1 MTESNAFSRDERRA
15 ASGLAAVF
23 ACRMLGLF
31 MVLPVL
37 SVYAVHM
44 PGATPVLIGL
54 AIGVYG
60 LMQGVLQIPFGAL
73 SDRIGRKP
81 VITVGLLIFVG
92 GGVIAANADHVLTLI
107 AGRALQGAGAVAAAV
122 MALAADLSRERQR
135 TIMMAILGVSIG
147 LAFMLSLVLGPVL
160 AAVGGLSAVFWAS
173 TLLGL
178 LAIVVLH
185 LWVPD
190 PAVHVVA
197 GQAASHAQS
206 LKTVLRDA
214 ELWRLDAGVFVLHA
228 LMTSLFIAAPLAL
241 RDAGVAG
248 ADQWQVYLPAVLGA
262 VVVMLPM
269 IYLAERHGHMRAV
282 FLASITLLAASPF
295 LFTVSSH
302 AWVLGTALAVFFGAF
317 SALEAMMPS
326 CVSKLVG
333 PDRKGMALG
342 VYTSCQF
349 FGAFAGGVLG
359 GMLYGFGEAILLF
372 AGNAVLALI
381 WLGIAMGM
389 AGPTQRRVD
398 LKATSND
405 LL

>member
-1 MTESNAFSRDERRA
+1 MTESNAFSRGERRA
-15 ASGLAAVF
+15 ASGLAVVF

-60 LMQGVLQIPFGAL
+60 LMQGALQIPFGAL

-81 VITVGLLIFVG
+81 VITAGLLIFVG

-190 PAVHVVA
+190 PAVHVVT

-206 LKTVLRDA
+206 LKTVLRDT
-214 ELWRLDAGVFVLHA
+214 ELWRMDAGVFVLHA

-269 IYLAERHGHMRAV
+269 VYLAERHGHMRAV

-302 AWVLGTALAVFFGAF
+302 AWVLGIAFAVFFGAF

-326 CVSKLVG
+326 RVSKVVG
-333 PDRKGMALG
+333 PARKGMALG

-359 GMLYGFGEAILLF
+359 GVLYSIGEAILLF

-389 AGPTQRRVD
+389 AGPAQRRVD